1 MFQDDD
7 DKIQNGMTNRFQ
19 TPNTDELKVEENDDN
34 FQERSR
40 ITNPDGYNL
49 IVKVF
54 FVLRL
59 FL

>member
-7 DKIQNGMTNRFQ
+7 DKTQNGMTNRFQ
-19 TPNTDELKVEENDDN
+19 APNTDELKLEENDDN

-49 IVKVF
+49 IVY
-54 FVLRL
+54 L
-59 FL
+59 FIHL

>member
-7 DKIQNGMTNRFQ
+7 DKGQNGLNIGCQAPT
-19 TPNTDELKVEENDDN
+19 TDELKVEENDDT

-40 ITNPDGYNL
+40 ITNPDGYDL

>member
-7 DKIQNGMTNRFQ
+7 DNIPNGVTNGFQ
-19 TPNTDELKVEENDDN
+19 AQNTDELKVRENDDT

-40 ITNPDGYNL
+40 TTKPDEYNL
-49 IVKVF
+49 ITKVF
-54 FVLRL
+54 FVPRL

>member
-7 DKIQNGMTNRFQ
+7 DNIPNGVTNGFQ
-19 TPNTDELKVEENDDN
+19 AQNTDELKVRENDDT

-40 ITNPDGYNL
+40 IMNPDGNNL

-54 FVLRL
+54 LVLRL

>member
-7 DKIQNGMTNRFQ
+7 DNIPNGVTNGFQ
-19 TPNTDELKVEENDDN
+19 APNTDELKVEENDDT
-34 FQERSR
+34 FQERSK
-40 ITNPDGYNL
+40 ITNPDEYNL
-49 IVKVF
+49 TAKVF

>member
-7 DKIQNGMTNRFQ
+7 DNIQNGVTNGFQ
-19 TPNTDELKVEENDDN
+19 APNTDELKVRENDDT

-40 ITNPDGYNL
+40 IMNPDGNNL